1 MLSEE
6 LVEVFRKEV
15 KRLLKLYG
23 LSSWEVEI
31 GTCRRRDDTSALVAP
46 LYGAR
51 FAHIMVDLDHEGG
64 EAEVKKSAMHE
75 VLHLLFTDMREAYRE
90 QKEDEDDAR
99 VKSAEHGVINALI
112 NAEYGDAD

>member
-23 LSSWEVEI
+23 LSSWDVAIETCHRHEVAA
-31 GTCRRRDDTSALVAP
+31 ALVAADYP
-46 LYGAR
+46 AR
-51 FAHIMVDLDHEGG
+51 AASIMVDVDHE
-64 EAEVKKSAMHE
+64 EDELQVRKSAMHE

-90 QKEDEDDAR
+90 QKEGEGAR
-99 VKSAEHGVINALI
+99 VESAEHGVINALI
-112 NAEYGDAD
+112 NAEYGDAE